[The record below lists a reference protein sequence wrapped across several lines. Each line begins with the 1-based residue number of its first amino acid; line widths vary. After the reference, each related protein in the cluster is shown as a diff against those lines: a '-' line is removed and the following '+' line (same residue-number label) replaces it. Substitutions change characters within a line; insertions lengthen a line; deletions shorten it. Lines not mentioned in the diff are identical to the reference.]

1 MAKIKSEDLRLNLI
15 VNGDIA
21 RKELLDTEKSISSLT
36 DRLKSLKKAEGDNSA
51 AISETQKQLT
61 SAKAKYAD
69 LQKQISLES
78 KTMAE
83 LRSHIKAT
91 KAALEKAAPGTENWA
106 KLNSELR
113 QSRDRLA
120 ELTGQ
125 ANNASQSLRS
135 MIDKNGTTAFSINS
149 ILDLA
154 SRFSGQIEQAKE
166 SWLNYDEA
174 LVDAMKTTGLTRE
187 QIESLSASLAKID
200 TRTAQNELLSLA
212 RVGGKLGITGEQDLL
227 AFVRAADK
235 INVALK
241 EDLGGDAEAAIGQIG
256 KLVDIFQRAFPR
268 PSAFALQHVGG

>member
-91 KAALEKAAPGTENWA
+91 KAALEKAVPGTENWA

-113 QSRDRLA
+113 Q
-120 ELTGQ
+120 
-125 ANNASQSLRS
+125 
-135 MIDKNGTTAFSINS
+135 
-149 ILDLA
+149 
-154 SRFSGQIEQAKE
+154 
-166 SWLNYDEA
+166 
-174 LVDAMKTTGLTRE
+174 
-187 QIESLSASLAKID
+187 
-200 TRTAQNELLSLA
+200 
-212 RVGGKLGITGEQDLL
+212 
-227 AFVRAADK
+227 
-235 INVALK
+235 
-241 EDLGGDAEAAIGQIG
+241 
-256 KLVDIFQRAFPR
+256 
-268 PSAFALQHVGG
+268 